1 MSSETKQRE
10 IQRGERNNPR
20 EDITIQQTFESV
32 NNESEKS
39 VITFNKQRQVA
50 NVIQQKC
57 KEKAK
62 QFRKEGKGEKRL
74 KAEEREIRRRKQN
87 NPKED

>member
-62 QFRKEGKGEKRL
+62 QFREEGKGEKRL